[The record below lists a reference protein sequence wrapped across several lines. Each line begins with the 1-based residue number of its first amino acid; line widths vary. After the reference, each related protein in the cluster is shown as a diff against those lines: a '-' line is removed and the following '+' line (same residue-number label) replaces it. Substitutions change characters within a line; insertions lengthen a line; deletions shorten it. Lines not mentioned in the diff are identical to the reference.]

1 MTANI
6 DAYGVLHMD
15 FTDKE
20 LETFTET
27 NKDTAMKCAKEMMI
41 ERDKTQTI
49 LSTNYTK
56 VQLEYATLQER
67 YAEYMNGLPYTQRQK

>member
-20 LETFTET
+20 LETFTEA

-41 ERDKTQTI
+41 ERDKTQNKNVM
-49 LSTNYTK
+49 LSI
-56 VQLEYATLQER
+56 
-67 YAEYMNGLPYTQRQK
+67 

>member
-41 ERDKTQTI
+41 ERDKTQNKNVM
-49 LSTNYTK
+49 LSI
-56 VQLEYATLQER
+56 
-67 YAEYMNGLPYTQRQK
+67 